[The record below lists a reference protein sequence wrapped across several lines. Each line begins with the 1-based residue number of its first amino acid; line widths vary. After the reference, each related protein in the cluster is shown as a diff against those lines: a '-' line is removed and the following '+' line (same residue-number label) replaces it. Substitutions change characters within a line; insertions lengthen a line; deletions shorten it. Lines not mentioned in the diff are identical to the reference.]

1 MDEMPCLLNDA
12 AEPALSQDSG
22 HATVLRSCAT
32 HLDTACKG
40 LVTCV
45 CSGYLLLQGSHL
57 VLQPLSNS
65 NIVMLLLADS
75 RHEK

>member
-1 MDEMPCLLNDA
+1 M
-12 AEPALSQDSG
+12 
-22 HATVLRSCAT
+22 
-32 HLDTACKG
+32 DTACKG